1 MVTNVFSLTCHDGKL
16 AAGFDWALR
25 VTAYIKQQFPGSD
38 MEVVRNIG
46 GPFYELHM
54 VTESNRWLPTTIS
67 ASGVRLTRATRS
79 LPVKLRNKGCSLEV
93 VSPNG
98 CMKRCRRTA
107 TQF

>member
-1 MVTNVFSLTCHDGKL
+1 MVTSVFSLTCHDGKL

-54 VTESNRWLPTTIS
+54 VTRVESLAAYDDLNKRSS
-67 ASGVRLTRATRS
+67 ADEGYQ
-79 LPVKLRNKGCSLEV
+79 KLASEAQEQGLFIGSSITERMYET
-93 VSPNG
+93 VS
-98 CMKRCRRTA
+98 
-107 TQF
+107 